1 MKTISILFAMFLAHT
16 INAQSEKTLNIEVI
30 VENISSA
37 DGSVLFGLYTED
49 TFMKTKPNYS
59 AKSEIV
65 DGVAQ
70 ITFEDIPEGTYAISC
85 FHDENGNNK
94 MDFEPTGI
102 PKEAYGISNNKV
114 NLYGPPIW
122 VDSKFDTEGNEMK
135 MNIKLTR

>member
-16 INAQSEKTLNIEVI
+16 LNAQSEKSLNIEVI

-49 TFMKTKPNYS
+49 TFMKAKPNYS
-59 AKSEIV
+59 AKSEIL

-70 ITFEDIPEGTYAISC
+70 ITFENIPEGTYAISC
-85 FHDENGNNK
+85 FHDANGNNK

-122 VDSKFDTEGNEMK
+122 SDAKFDTEGNEMK